1 MTTSTTDAPTIR
13 FLFDPSCPWTWRTSQ
28 WVRNVRRQEPL
39 DVQWELYSLEYV
51 NRANTDNPYLP
62 MLRRTRPALRLL
74 ELVRR
79 RVGNDAVD
87 RLYLALGTARHER
100 DADLGDPATLR
111 RAAEEAGIDG
121 ALLTAALEDTAL
133 DDELLQ
139 QYAAI
144 EQSGAIG
151 VPTLF
156 IGDAAPFYGPVID
169 PVPDGEDARG
179 LWDDVLQLSQRPF
192 FYELKRSR

>member
-1 MTTSTTDAPTIR
+1 MTTATTGTPAIR

-28 WVRNVRRQEPL
+28 WVRDVQRQEPL

-51 NRANTDNPYLP
+51 NRAHTDNPYLP
-62 MLRRTRPALRLL
+62 MMRRTRPALRLL

-79 RVGNDAVD
+79 RMGNNAVD

-100 DADLGDPATLR
+100 GEDLGDAATLR
-111 RAAEEAGIDG
+111 RAAEEAAIDE
-121 ALLTAALEDTAL
+121 ALLTFALEDTAL
-133 DDELLQ
+133 DDELER

-156 IGDAAPFYGPVID
+156 IGDAAPLYGPVID
-169 PVPDGEDARG
+169 PVPNGEDARS
-179 LWDDVLQLSQRPF
+179 LWEDVRRLSQRPF